1 MGCTAPYSF
10 VMDPLHDTSQPR
22 HPIRVVAE
30 RTGVS
35 PNLLRAWERRY
46 GIVDPERSD
55 GGQRLYSDADV
66 DRILLLRRVVDA
78 GRAIGTVA
86 ELTIPELQKL
96 AAEDEEARADRARAE
111 GSGAVPLG
119 SAAQADVV
127 EEAFAAV
134 RALDPDG
141 LEQFLRREVVSMGG
155 EAFLDRL
162 VAPLLVEIGSSWRE
176 GRLRPAHE
184 HIAVAVIKQVLGW
197 MMERARVTRASRV
210 LVTGTLTGEKHEVG
224 ALLAGTAAALEGWR
238 VIFLGQDL
246 PPDEIAHT
254 ARSVGAHAV
263 GVSVVNPEDWDAV
276 TGQLRELLGLL
287 PEGVPLVLGGAAAPD
302 MVRSVA
308 DVRLR
313 AMSSL
318 DQFRATLRSLS

>member
-1 MGCTAPYSF
+1 ME
-10 VMDPLHDTSQPR
+10 PLSDNTVAR

-46 GIVDPERSD
+46 GVVEPSRSE
-55 GGQRLYSDADV
+55 GGQRLYSDLDV
-66 DRILLLRRVVDA
+66 ERLLLLRRVVDA

-86 ELTIPELQKL
+86 DLGIAELQNL
-96 AAEDEEARADRARAE
+96 AAEDEEARIDRSRAGVGE
-111 GSGAVPLG
+111 PLASASGAG
-119 SAAQADVV
+119 HATVV
-127 EEAFAAV
+127 DEALAAV
-134 RALDPDG
+134 RGLDPDG
-141 LEQFLRREVVSMGG
+141 LEQLLRREVMNMGG
-155 EAFLDRL
+155 EGFLDRL
-162 VAPLLVEIGSSWRE
+162 VTPLLVEIGSSWRQ
-176 GRLRPAHE
+176 GNLRPAHE
-184 HIAVAVIKQVLGW
+184 HVAVAVVKRVLGW
-197 MMERARVTRASRV
+197 MMERARATQATRV

-246 PPDEIAHT
+246 PPEEVALT

-263 GVSVVNPEDWDAV
+263 GISVVNPTDWEVV
-276 TGQLRELLGLL
+276 TDQLRQLLEQL

-302 MVRSVA
+302 MARTVA

-313 AMSSL
+313 PMSSL